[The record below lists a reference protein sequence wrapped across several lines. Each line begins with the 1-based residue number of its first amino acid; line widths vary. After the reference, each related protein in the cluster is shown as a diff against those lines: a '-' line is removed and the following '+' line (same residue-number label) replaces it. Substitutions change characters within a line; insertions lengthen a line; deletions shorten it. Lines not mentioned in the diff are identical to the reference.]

1 MPIVSITNLSTGN
14 VVGTYTPLTVNAS
27 GSQYLY
33 VFTDTYVR
41 LRRAGG
47 NASDWIPVGTAL
59 SPRPMLVGRGV
70 RGADFEVS
78 PNSAASVD
86 VKQII
91 TDEPITA

>member
-1 MPIVSITNLSTGN
+1 MPIVSITNVSTGS
-14 VVGTYTPLTVNAS
+14 VVGTFTALTVNAS
-27 GSQYLY
+27 ASQYLY

-41 LRRAGG
+41 LRRVGG
-47 NASDWIPVGTAL
+47 AASDWIPVGTAL

-78 PNSAASVD
+78 PNTAASVD

-91 TDEPITA
+91 TDEPLNT